1 MELITAAKSV
11 ILQNPVETGEQKKD
25 EKKFYF
31 LPKGLK
37 NILKLYLGPWVVFVT
52 YKWAQ

>member
-1 MELITAAKSV
+1 MYDKTMKLIAAAKSV
-11 ILQNPVETGEQKKD
+11 IVQNPGEIGEQKKD

-37 NILKLYLGPWVVFVT
+37 NILKLNLVGSSP
-52 YKWAQ
+52 